1 MPWRIS
7 EDLKHFK
14 KITMGHPIVMGRKTY
29 ESIGR
34 ALPGR
39 KNIVLTTRADYA
51 ADGCVV
57 VNSPAAALRAAE
69 GAAEVMVIGGGEVYA
84 LFLPMAGRI
93 YLTRVEADI
102 DGDAYF
108 PALNSAEWRDE
119 QSFSAAGDTPYAF
132 RFQTLVRLPPESSA
146 S

>member
-1 MPWRIS
+1 
-7 EDLKHFK
+7 
-14 KITMGHPIVMGRKTY
+14 MGHPIVMGRKTY

-39 KNIVLTTRADYA
+39 KNIVLTTRADFA
-51 ADGCVV
+51 AEGCVV

-102 DGDAYF
+102 DGDAFF
-108 PALNSAEWRDE
+108 PALADDDWLLVSDE
-119 QSFSAAGDTPYAF
+119 PGRPEEKANYPD
-132 RFQTLVRLPPESSA
+132 RFQLFDRRNA
-146 S
+146 